1 MQNAK
6 GLEAMNILCIGNSFS
21 QNATRYLH
29 QIARKD
35 GKEINIVNL
44 FIGGC
49 TLDRHFRNMLSEKAE
64 YLFYFNGIYTGFKLS
79 IKEAILS
86 REWDYITVQQASHKS
101 PKYEN
106 YQPYLNELVAYVRK
120 CAPKTKVLIHQTWAY
135 LEGSEKLTKTM
146 GYATPQ
152 DMFADIKDAYDK
164 ALKDANLDGLI
175 PSGALFQ
182 ELIKENISPI
192 HSDPIH
198 ASKGIGQYALALLWY
213 RYLTGADVTNDTFC
227 DFDEEIPA
235 ETIAKIKE
243 CVMRTEI

>member
-49 TLDRHFRNMLSEKAE
+49 TLDRHSRNMLSGEKE
-64 YLFYFNGIYTGFKLS
+64 YALRFNGYDTGFKLS

-86 REWDYITVQQASHKS
+86 REWDYVTVQQVSSKS
-101 PKYEN
+101 PKYET
-106 YQPYLNELVAYVRK
+106 YQPYLHDLVEYIRK
-120 CAPKTKVLIHQTWAY
+120 CAPKAKLLIHQTWAY
-135 LEGSEKLTKTM
+135 LEGSETLTEM
-146 GYATPQ
+146 MDYATPQ
-152 DMFADIKDAYDK
+152 DMFADVKAAYDK
-164 ALKDANLDGLI
+164 ALKEENLDGLI
-175 PSGALFQ
+175 PSGAVFQ
-182 ELIKENISPI
+182 ELIKENITPI
-192 HSDPIH
+192 HRDPIH
-198 ASKGIGQYALALLWY
+198 ASLGVGRYTLALLWY
-213 RYLTGADVTNDTFC
+213 RYLTGADVTNNTFC
-227 DFDEEIPA
+227 YFDEEIPA
-235 ETIAKIKE
+235 ETIAKIKD